1 MLNIKEKFKLKS
13 MPIINMPDYLKSE
26 LTPFNSLTL
35 QNKQE
40 ALLVFTQSNDE
51 FFKTLEDIIKQDLIE
66 DKGILLICY
75 PKKGSPLYRSTVHRD
90 EIFPR
95 VKMDEEGF
103 VYGSP
108 YRFNRMLGF
117 DENFT
122 LLEIKK
128 VLNFKPKSKISQI
141 GSDYVHH
148 IPELEAL
155 LEDEPLALKFY
166 KSLTPGYR
174 KDWAVYVF
182 STNST
187 NTRRKRIEEMI
198 YLLKLGHKNI
208 TLYRQSLKK
217 KPSHEKP

>member
-1 MLNIKEKFKLKS
+1 MLNITEKFKLKN

-26 LTPFNSLTL
+26 LTPLNKPTL
-35 QNKQE
+35 QNQQD

-51 FFKTLEDIIKQDLIE
+51 FFNTLEDVIKQDMLA
-66 DKGILLICY
+66 DQGILLICY
-75 PKKGSPLYRSTVHRD
+75 PKKGSPLYDSTVHRD

-95 VKMDEEGF
+95 VKMDDEGF

-128 VLNFKPKSKISQI
+128 GLNYKPKSRVSQI

-148 IPELEAL
+148 IPDIEDLLKDELE
-155 LEDEPLALKFY
+155 ALKFY
-166 KSLTPGYR
+166 KSLSPGYR
-174 KDWAVYVF
+174 KDWAVYIF
-182 STNST
+182 STENSK
-187 NTRRKRIEEMI
+187 TRQKRTEEMI
-198 YLLKLGHKNI
+198 RLLKQGHKNM

-217 KPSHEKP
+217 ET